1 MYLRTTR
8 RRNHDGSIVAY
19 YQLAE
24 TRWDPVKRRPTA
36 HIIHHCGRADTRDRD
51 ALRRLARRISRGC
64 QGGLEVPEELA
75 PPGEAIA
82 IEWARPLGVVHM
94 ARALWEELGIGEV
107 RRGRERPG
115 PRRAPHE
122 LARFTMVANR
132 LAEPLSKLACAE
144 HWGPERGYLPAAEG
158 LTREPLDFAL
168 DFLDTH
174 LAAIERAIFFRTAD
188 LFRADVD
195 LIFWDT
201 TTVSFEVDA
210 EDEAEETR
218 RGTTLP
224 PLRKRGYS
232 QEGRDH
238 HPPVVV
244 GLALPRDGLP
254 VRSWVFPGNPVDATT
269 VAQVKEG
276 LRGWRLG
283 QAIFVGDAGM
293 DSAAHRQELA
303 KGLGHSILAMPMG
316 KLTEVQQEV
325 WARAG
330 RFHEVHDQL
339 KVKEVVVGD
348 GARQRRSLVCH
359 NGEEAKRQRQQRAEV
374 LAVLRQE
381 LARLDPH
388 APEPTQRA
396 CALVASRRS
405 GRYLARGPGG
415 RLAIDAA
422 AVRRAARMDGKYVL
436 LTNDDTLTPEDVGP
450 GYKARMLIEACFR
463 RMKTTG
469 RRIRPVYHWT
479 AHRIASH
486 VKRCGLALLLQR
498 AAEIR
503 TGATWRNIRLVR
515 DEIKA
520 VRYRV
525 HETTI
530 VQSTHL
536 TAQARTL
543 LKKLQVAPPKR
554 RLAVEREVP
563 GCAPRYTRL
572 KAAAE
577 RVDFAH
583 VSHPRVL

>member
-8 RRNHDGSIVAY
+8 RRNQDGSLVAY

-36 HIIHHCGRADTRDRD
+36 HIIHNFGRADTLDRD
-51 ALRRLARRISRGC
+51 ALRRLARSISRVC
-64 QGGLEVPEELA
+64 QGGLEVPEEMA
-75 PPGEAIA
+75 PPGEAIE

-107 RRGRERPG
+107 LRGLERPG

-122 LARFTMVANR
+122 LALFTMVANR
-132 LAEPLSKLACAE
+132 LAEPLSTLACAE
-144 HWGPERGYLPAAEG
+144 HWVPERVYLPEAEG
-158 LTREPLDFAL
+158 LTLEQLYCAL

-174 LAAIERAIFFRTAD
+174 LAAIEREIFFRTAD

-210 EDEAEETR
+210 EDEAEATR
-218 RGTTLP
+218 RGTTRP
-224 PLRKRGYS
+224 PLRKRGDRK
-232 QEGRDH
+232 EGRDH
-238 HPPVVV
+238 NPQVVV
-244 GLALPRDGLP
+244 GLALTRDGLP
-254 VRSWVFPGNPVDATT
+254 VRSWVFPGNTVDATT
-269 VAQVKEG
+269 VAQIKEG

-283 QAIFVGDAGM
+283 QAICVGDAGM
-293 DSAAHRQELA
+293 ASAANRQELA
-303 KGLGHSILAMPMG
+303 KGLGHYILAMPMG
-316 KLTEVQQEV
+316 KLTEVQQAV
-325 WARAG
+325 LARAG
-330 RFHEVHDQL
+330 RFHEVNDQL

-348 GARQRRSLVCH
+348 GARQRRYIVCH
-359 NGEEAKRQRQQRAEV
+359 NGAEANRQRQQRAEV

-388 APEPTQRA
+388 APEHTQRA
-396 CALVASRRS
+396 CALVASRRY

-436 LTNDDTLTPEDVGP
+436 LTNDDTLTPEDVGL
-450 GYKARMLIEACFR
+450 GYKAMMRIEACFR

-469 RRIRPVYHWT
+469 LRLRPVDHWT
-479 AHRIASH
+479 AHRITSH
-486 VKRCGLALLLQR
+486 VQLCVLALLLQR

-503 TGATWRNIRLVR
+503 TGATWRNIRLVL

-563 GCAPRYTRL
+563 G
-572 KAAAE
+572 
-577 RVDFAH
+577 
-583 VSHPRVL
+583 